1 MTPMQT
7 AEKVTPASLYT
18 HIHRAKGELGLIK
31 RSRLP
36 QALFRVIQACA
47 QTPILYACVVLA
59 ARSADVEGLSVLC
72 PRGSARSSRTGS
84 PCPRSSVRRTPV
96 GAS

>member
-47 QTPILYACVVLA
+47 QTPILYACV
-59 ARSADVEGLSVLC
+59 
-72 PRGSARSSRTGS
+72 SSS
-84 PCPRSSVRRTPV
+84 PRSH
-96 GAS
+96 